1 MLQNKMFMTVK
12 RSTLILGG
20 ALVALSLV
28 AAGASRAEAYS
39 TITENYG
46 NWTTYAEIENGQVT
60 SSAGFTSDSGTLA
73 IFRWLQFSRVP
84 RLEVRVD
91 SGTFNLARR
100 LSLDPGTQ
108 INVAI
113 GVDGQWFEFAH
124 PSFESG
130 VGRTGTRTNDIVID
144 GNGHELDMDLL
155 VDAVRRGQQAWI
167 QIRAFSYDSDR
178 PRWSRSYSYSLTGSA
193 RALARAMNL
202 IGL

>member
-1 MLQNKMFMTVK
+1 MLQNKMFRAVK
-12 RSTLILGG
+12 RTTLVFGG

-28 AAGASRAEAYS
+28 ASHAEAYS
-39 TITENYG
+39 TIRENYG

-73 IFRWLQFSRVP
+73 IFRWFQFSRVP

-91 SGTFNLARR
+91 AGTFNLAER
-100 LSLDPGTQ
+100 LSREPGTQ
-108 INVAI
+108 MNVAI

-130 VGRTGTRTNDIVID
+130 VGRDGRRTNDIVID

-167 QIRAFSYDSDR
+167 QIRAFSYESER
-178 PRWSRSYSYSLTGSA
+178 PRWVRSYSYSLTGSA
-193 RALARAMNL
+193 RALGRAMNL